1 MKGSKW
7 TQDPDVLVL
16 IIGVLIILIW
26 IVMQVRLRFRAGRKA
41 TFACC
46 RDRNSP
52 EVAIRWLAELGPKA
66 RK

>member
-26 IVMQVRLRFRAGRKA
+26 IVMQVREA
-41 TFACC
+41 
-46 RDRNSP
+46 S
-52 EVAIRWLAELGPKA
+52 
-66 RK
+66 